1 MGERRTAVS
10 QVSAHNTISIHAPC
24 GGSDITTTLTTL
36 QEKKFQSTLPVG
48 GATLTPPP
56 SASTP
61 AYFNPRSPWGERPG
75 NIWFCCVE
83 LPISIHAPR
92 GGSDGS
98 GPGAAADHERFQ
110 STLPVGGATHGGL
123 RLREVQ
129 GISIHAPRGGSDS
142 PMLIAKC
149 ATDDFNPRSPWG
161 ERHQKRPG
169 QHPWDAISIHAPR
182 GGSDGEGTAHSHR
195 LRGFQSTLP
204 VGGATGSMFSEPDED
219 EISIHAPRGGSDGNV
234 RGPVGHSYHFNPRS
248 PWGERRVVKGV
259 SAAGGILF
267 QSTLPVGGA
276 TPAEG
281 LP

>member
-1 MGERRTAVS
+1 M
-10 QVSAHNTISIHAPC
+10 SAHNTISIHAPC

-129 GISIHAPRGGSDS
+129 GISIHAPRGGSDGMVRRVFDS
-142 PMLIAKC
+142 HLISIHAPRGGSDQAVMRSC
-149 ATDDFNPRSPWG
+149 LGPSDFNPRSPWG
-161 ERHQKRPG
+161 ERPIR
-169 QHPWDAISIHAPR
+169 SY
-182 GGSDGEGTAHSHR
+182 
-195 LRGFQSTLP
+195 LREVAFTFQSTLP
-204 VGGATGSMFSEPDED
+204 VGGAT
-219 EISIHAPRGGSDGNV
+219 V
-234 RGPVGHSYHFNPRS
+234 
-248 PWGERRVVKGV
+248 
-259 SAAGGILF
+259 
-267 QSTLPVGGA
+267 
-276 TPAEG
+276 
-281 LP
+281 